1 MMTTEKPTRTAYP
14 KGKQELYQQML
25 ELPKS
30 YNVIALSKVNKVRA
44 TQLMKIR
51 KKFHKHIIIK
61 VIKNRVTQRAFEKIS
76 DIEGIDKL
84 SSQLEGQCALMFTN
98 ISPFKLNLIF
108 DQNKVF
114 LLAKGGD
121 ITKTEIMIPSG
132 DTGITPGPVLSE
144 FKEANVPTKI
154 NQGTIW
160 VSKDTTV
167 AKPGDVIS
175 TKLASL
181 LSKLNIKPIEAG
193 IVVNYAI
200 ADKLVFAE
208 TDLRIDLN
216 EFKNELS
223 KSHNESI
230 SLSVESGYFTKESM
244 GYLLSKASRHAH
256 SLALESTYFSK
267 ETAGKIISLL
277 ALKAY
282 NLAAQVKN
290 KGYWPS

>member
-1 MMTTEKPTRTAYP
+1 MTSQKHTRTTYP

-51 KKFHKHIIIK
+51 KKFHKEIIIK

-76 DIEGIDKL
+76 DLQGIDKL
-84 SSQLEGQCALMFTN
+84 SCQLEGQCALMFTN

-114 LLAKGGD
+114 LPAKGGD

-154 NQGTIW
+154 DQGTIW
-160 VSKDTTV
+160 VSRDTIV

-181 LSKLNIKPIEAG
+181 LSKLDIKPIEAG

-208 TDLRIDLN
+208 DDLRIDIN
-216 EFKNELS
+216 EIKNELS
-223 KSHNESI
+223 RSYNESI
-230 SLSVESGYFTKESM
+230 SLAVESSYFTRESM
-244 GYLLSKASRHAH
+244 GYLLSKASRQAQ
-256 SLALESTYFSK
+256 SLALESNYLSK
-267 ETAGKIISLL
+267 DTAWQIISTEEMKAQNLVNK
-277 ALKAY
+277 LK
-282 NLAAQVKN
+282 Q
-290 KGYWPS
+290 KGYSVG

>member
-1 MMTTEKPTRTAYP
+1 MTDNKHARTTYP
-14 KGKQELYQQML
+14 KGKQELYQKMV

-44 TQLMKIR
+44 TQLMMIR
-51 KKFHKHIIIK
+51 KKFHKDIIIK

-76 DIEGIDKL
+76 DMQGIDKL

-114 LLAKGGD
+114 LPAKGGD

-154 NQGTIW
+154 DQGTIW
-160 VSKDTTV
+160 VSRDTIV
-167 AKPGDVIS
+167 AKPSDVIS

-208 TDLRIDLN
+208 DDLRIDIN
-216 EFKNELS
+216 EFKNELNRS
-223 KSHNESI
+223 YNESI
-230 SLSVESGYFTKESM
+230 SLAVESSYFTRESM
-244 GYLLSKASRHAH
+244 GYLLSMASSQAQ
-256 SLALESTYFSK
+256 SLALESNYLSK
-267 ETAGKIISLL
+267 DTAAQIISTEEM
-277 ALKAY
+277 KAQ
-282 NLAAQVKN
+282 NLVNKLKN
-290 KGYWPS
+290 KGYSVV

>member
-1 MMTTEKPTRTAYP
+1 MTSQKHTRTTYP

-51 KKFHKHIIIK
+51 KKFHNEIIIK

-76 DIEGIDKL
+76 DVQGIDKL

-154 NQGTIW
+154 DQGTIW
-160 VSKDTTV
+160 VSRDTIV
-167 AKPGDVIS
+167 AKAADVIS

-193 IVVNYAI
+193 IIVNYAI

-208 TDLRIDLN
+208 DDLRIDLN
-216 EFKNELS
+216 EIKNELGRS
-223 KSHNESI
+223 YNESI
-230 SLSVESGYFTKESM
+230 SLAVESSYFTRESM
-244 GYLLSKASRHAH
+244 GYLLSKASRQAQY
-256 SLALESTYFSK
+256 LALESNYLSK
-267 ETAGKIISLL
+267 DTAGQIISTEEM
-277 ALKAY
+277 KAR
-282 NLAAQVKN
+282 NLVYKLKN
-290 KGYWPS
+290 KGYSVG

>member
-1 MMTTEKPTRTAYP
+1 MTSQKHTRTTYP

-51 KKFHKHIIIK
+51 KKFHKEIIIK

-76 DIEGIDKL
+76 DLQGIDKL

-108 DQNKVF
+108 DENKVF
-114 LLAKGGD
+114 LPAKGGD

-154 NQGTIW
+154 DQGTIW
-160 VSKDTTV
+160 VSRDTIV

-208 TDLRIDLN
+208 DDLRIDIN
-216 EFKNELS
+216 EIKNELS
-223 KSHNESI
+223 RSYNESI
-230 SLSVESGYFTKESM
+230 SLAVESSYFTRESM
-244 GYLLSKASRHAH
+244 GYLLSKASRQAQ
-256 SLALESTYFSK
+256 SLALESNYLSK
-267 ETAGKIISLL
+267 DTAWQIISTEEMKAQNLVNK
-277 ALKAY
+277 LK
-282 NLAAQVKN
+282 Q
-290 KGYWPS
+290 KGYSVG

>member
-1 MMTTEKPTRTAYP
+1 MTSQKHTRTIYP

-51 KKFHKHIIIK
+51 KKFHKEIIIK

-76 DIEGIDKL
+76 DVQGIDKL

-154 NQGTIW
+154 DQGTIW
-160 VSKDTTV
+160 VSRDTIV
-167 AKPGDVIS
+167 AKPTDVIS

-208 TDLRIDLN
+208 DDLRIDLN
-216 EFKNELS
+216 EIKNELGRS
-223 KSHNESI
+223 YNESI
-230 SLSVESGYFTKESM
+230 SLAIESCYFTRESM
-244 GYLLSKASRHAH
+244 GYLLSKASRQAQY
-256 SLALESTYFSK
+256 LALESNYLSK
-267 ETAGKIISLL
+267 DTAGQIISTEEM
-277 ALKAY
+277 KAR
-282 NLAAQVKN
+282 NLVNKLIN
-290 KGYWPS
+290 KGYSVG

>member
-1 MMTTEKPTRTAYP
+1 MTSQKHTRTTYP
-14 KGKQELYQQML
+14 KVKQELYQQML

-51 KKFHKHIIIK
+51 KKFHKEIIIK

-76 DIEGIDKL
+76 DLQGIDKL
-84 SSQLEGQCALMFTN
+84 SCQLEGQCALMFTN

-108 DQNKVF
+108 DQNRVF
-114 LLAKGGD
+114 LPAKGGD

-154 NQGTIW
+154 DQGTIW
-160 VSKDTTV
+160 VGRDTIV

-208 TDLRIDLN
+208 NDLRIDIN
-216 EFKNELS
+216 EIKNELS
-223 KSHNESI
+223 RSYNESI
-230 SLSVESGYFTKESM
+230 SLAVESSYFTRESM
-244 GYLLSKASRHAH
+244 GYLLSKASRQAQ
-256 SLALESTYFSK
+256 SLALESNYLSK
-267 ETAGKIISLL
+267 DTAWQIISTEEMKAQNLVNK
-277 ALKAY
+277 LK
-282 NLAAQVKN
+282 Q
-290 KGYWPS
+290 KGYSVG

>member
-1 MMTTEKPTRTAYP
+1 MTSQKHTRTTYP
-14 KGKQELYQQML
+14 KGKRELYQQML

-51 KKFHKHIIIK
+51 KKFHKEIIIK

-76 DIEGIDKL
+76 DLQGIDKL

-114 LLAKGGD
+114 LPAKGGD
-121 ITKTEIMIPSG
+121 ITKIEIMIPSG

-154 NQGTIW
+154 DQGTIW
-160 VSKDTTV
+160 VSRDTIV

-181 LSKLNIKPIEAG
+181 LSKLDIKPIEAG

-208 TDLRIDLN
+208 DDLRIDIN
-216 EFKNELS
+216 EIKNELS
-223 KSHNESI
+223 RSYNESI
-230 SLSVESGYFTKESM
+230 SLAVESSYFTRESM
-244 GYLLSKASRHAH
+244 GYLLSKASRQAQ
-256 SLALESTYFSK
+256 SLALESNYLSK
-267 ETAGKIISLL
+267 DTAWQIISTEEMKAQNLVNK
-277 ALKAY
+277 LK
-282 NLAAQVKN
+282 Q
-290 KGYWPS
+290 KGYSVG

>member
-1 MMTTEKPTRTAYP
+1 MTSQKHTRTTYP

-51 KKFHKHIIIK
+51 KKFHNEIIIK

-76 DIEGIDKL
+76 DVQGIDKL

-154 NQGTIW
+154 DQGTIW
-160 VSKDTTV
+160 VSRDTIV
-167 AKPGDVIS
+167 AKPADVIS

-208 TDLRIDLN
+208 DDLRIDLN
-216 EFKNELS
+216 EIKNELGRS
-223 KSHNESI
+223 YNESI
-230 SLSVESGYFTKESM
+230 SLAVESSYFTRESM
-244 GYLLSKASRHAH
+244 GYLLSKASRQAQY
-256 SLALESTYFSK
+256 LALESNYLSK
-267 ETAGKIISLL
+267 DTAGQIISTEEM
-277 ALKAY
+277 KAR
-282 NLAAQVKN
+282 NLVNKLKN
-290 KGYWPS
+290 KGYSVG

>member
-1 MMTTEKPTRTAYP
+1 MTSQKHTRTIYP

-51 KKFHKHIIIK
+51 KKFHKEIIIK

-76 DIEGIDKL
+76 DLQGIDKL

-154 NQGTIW
+154 DQGTIW
-160 VSKDTTV
+160 VTRDTIV

-208 TDLRIDLN
+208 DDLKIDIN
-216 EFKNELS
+216 EIKNELS
-223 KSHNESI
+223 RSYNESI
-230 SLSVESGYFTKESM
+230 SLAVESSYFTRESM
-244 GYLLSKASRHAH
+244 GYLLSKASRQAQ
-256 SLALESTYFSK
+256 SLALESNYLSK
-267 ETAGKIISLL
+267 DTAAQIISTEEI
-277 ALKAY
+277 KAQ
-282 NLAAQVKN
+282 NLVNKLKN
-290 KGYWPS
+290 KGYSVG

>member
-1 MMTTEKPTRTAYP
+1 MTGQKHTRTTYP

-51 KKFHKHIIIK
+51 KKFHNEIIIK

-76 DIEGIDKL
+76 DVQGIDKL

-154 NQGTIW
+154 DQGTIW
-160 VSKDTTV
+160 VSRDTIV
-167 AKPGDVIS
+167 AKAADVIS

-193 IVVNYAI
+193 IIVNYAI

-208 TDLRIDLN
+208 DDLRIDLN
-216 EFKNELS
+216 EIKNELGRS
-223 KSHNESI
+223 YNESI
-230 SLSVESGYFTKESM
+230 SLAVESSYFTRESM
-244 GYLLSKASRHAH
+244 GYLLSKASRQAQY
-256 SLALESTYFSK
+256 LALESNYLSK
-267 ETAGKIISLL
+267 DTAGQIISTEEM
-277 ALKAY
+277 KAR
-282 NLAAQVKN
+282 NLVNKLKN
-290 KGYWPS
+290 KGYSVG

>member
-1 MMTTEKPTRTAYP
+1 MTSQKHTRTTYP

-51 KKFHKHIIIK
+51 KKFHKEIIIK

-76 DIEGIDKL
+76 DVQGIDKL

-154 NQGTIW
+154 DQGTIW
-160 VSKDTTV
+160 VSRDTIV

-208 TDLRIDLN
+208 DDLRIDIN
-216 EFKNELS
+216 EIKNELGRS
-223 KSHNESI
+223 YNESI
-230 SLSVESGYFTKESM
+230 SLAVESSYFTRESM
-244 GYLLSKASRHAH
+244 GYLLSKATRQAQY
-256 SLALESTYFSK
+256 LALESNYLSK
-267 ETAGKIISLL
+267 DTAGQIISTEEMR
-277 ALKAY
+277 AQ
-282 NLAAQVKN
+282 NLVNKLKN
-290 KGYWPS
+290 KGYSVG